1 MNPATIDTQCMI
13 GIDDEDDLY
22 KILDSYNGSSCES
35 GESIKLSSNFS
46 EFGVTITLNPKL
58 YNLSAVM
65 QLKLSKKAFEAL
77 NFPKMELF
85 SEFTKQG
92 NIHWHGYI
100 SSAIINMSREERKIC
115 LIEEFKAYKCTI
127 AGKKEHL
134 FGFLKVEDKI
144 KYKDKWD
151 TYIKKDINKTVCLL
165 SYMSKKEK
173 TENDIKYYK
182 NTLEINI

>member
-1 MNPATIDTQCMI
+1 MNPATVEIRYE
-13 GIDDEDDLY
+13 DDDDLY
-22 KILDSYNGSSCES
+22 HILDSYNSSSEP
-35 GESIKLSSNFS
+35 IQTVKLSSNFS

-58 YNLSAVM
+58 YHLSSLM

-77 NFPKMELF
+77 SFPKMELF

-115 LIEEFKAYKCTI
+115 LIEEFKSYKCTI
-127 AGKKEHL
+127 SGKKERL
-134 FGFLKVEDKI
+134 FGFLKVEDKL
-144 KYKDKWD
+144 KYRDKWD
-151 TYIKKDINKTVCLL
+151 NYIKKDINKTVCLL
-165 SYMSKKEK
+165 SYMSKKDKSER
-173 TENDIKYYK
+173 DIRYYK